1 MKHAKI
7 FIGCLMIILTS
18 CSINEKSAPKTVT
31 GTLVPGHEVRSFSE
45 EGRPKS
51 YWVVDKTGKLMSEYK
66 KAAAGSIINATPVLP
81 ELTVEEMPQ
90 ITDGFGADYDGTYNV
105 LKIASITPLR
115 VSLSGSRTE
124 PVRGLAPA
132 QQGGLLKSD
141 GRASSINMATLQYQ
155 KWRPEGNKL
164 ILSGKSTG
172 NRQTIDFVDSYVI
185 EDIGL
190 QKLVLRKNNKVFTF
204 HKQP

>member
-1 MKHAKI
+1 MATAIENFSSALVSSSNLLLSSYCSCFNRLTISFERSGVI
-7 FIGCLMIILTS
+7 FCVTNSVELCLMIILTS

-66 KAAAGSIINATPVLP
+66 KAAADSIINATPVLA
-81 ELTVEEMPQ
+81 ELTVEEAPQMP
-90 ITDGFGADYDGTYNV
+90 DGFGADYDGTYNV

-124 PVRGLAPA
+124 PVPGLPRRNRGAC
-132 QQGGLLKSD
+132 
-141 GRASSINMATLQYQ
+141 
-155 KWRPEGNKL
+155 
-164 ILSGKSTG
+164 
-172 NRQTIDFVDSYVI
+172 
-185 EDIGL
+185 
-190 QKLVLRKNNKVFTF
+190 
-204 HKQP
+204 

>member
-45 EGRPKS
+45 
-51 YWVVDKTGKLMSEYK
+51 
-66 KAAAGSIINATPVLP
+66 
-81 ELTVEEMPQ
+81 LTVEEAPQMP
-90 ITDGFGADYDGTYNV
+90 DGFGADYDGTYNV

-124 PVRGLAPA
+124 PVPGLPRRNRGLAEKRRPGVFHQYGNTA
-132 QQGGLLKSD
+132 ISK
-141 GRASSINMATLQYQ
+141 MAARRKQTHFV
-155 KWRPEGNKL
+155 
-164 ILSGKSTG
+164 GKKH
-172 NRQTIDFVDSYVI
+172 RQPS
-185 EDIGL
+185 
-190 QKLVLRKNNKVFTF
+190 NN
-204 HKQP
+204 

>member
-66 KAAAGSIINATPVLP
+66 KAAADSIINATPVLA
-81 ELTVEEMPQ
+81 ELTVEEAPQ
-90 ITDGFGADYDGTYNV
+90 MTDGFGAD
-105 LKIASITPLR
+105 
-115 VSLSGSRTE
+115 
-124 PVRGLAPA
+124 
-132 QQGGLLKSD
+132 
-141 GRASSINMATLQYQ
+141 
-155 KWRPEGNKL
+155 
-164 ILSGKSTG
+164 
-172 NRQTIDFVDSYVI
+172 
-185 EDIGL
+185 
-190 QKLVLRKNNKVFTF
+190 
-204 HKQP
+204 

>member
-66 KAAAGSIINATPVLP
+66 KAAADSIINATPVLA
-81 ELTVEEMPQ
+81 ELTVEEAPQMP
-90 ITDGFGADYDGTYNV
+90 DGFGADYDGTYNV

-124 PVRGLAPA
+124 PVPGLPRRNRGLAEKRRP
-132 QQGGLLKSD
+132 GVFH
-141 GRASSINMATLQYQ
+141 QYGNTAIS

-172 NRQTIDFVDSYVI
+172 SRQTIDFVDSYVI

>member
-66 KAAAGSIINATPVLP
+66 KAAADSIINATPVLA
-81 ELTVEEMPQ
+81 ELTVEEAPQMP
-90 ITDGFGADYDGTYNV
+90 DGFGADYDGTYNV
-105 LKIASITPLR
+105 LKIASLTPLR

-124 PVRGLAPA
+124 PVPGLPRRNRGLAEKRRPGVFHQYGNTA
-132 QQGGLLKSD
+132 ISK
-141 GRASSINMATLQYQ
+141 MAARRKQTHFV
-155 KWRPEGNKL
+155 
-164 ILSGKSTG
+164 GKKH
-172 NRQTIDFVDSYVI
+172 RQPS
-185 EDIGL
+185 
-190 QKLVLRKNNKVFTF
+190 NN
-204 HKQP
+204 

>member
-18 CSINEKSAPKTVT
+18 CCINEKSAPKTVT

-45 EGRPKS
+45 EGSPKS

-66 KAAAGSIINATPVLP
+66 KAAADSIINATPVLP

-90 ITDGFGADYDGTYNV
+90 MTDGFGADYDGTYNV

-115 VSLSGSRTE
+115 ISLSGSRTE
-124 PVRGLAPA
+124 PVPGLPRRNRGLAEKRRPGVFHQYGNTA
-132 QQGGLLKSD
+132 ISK
-141 GRASSINMATLQYQ
+141 MAARRKQTHFV
-155 KWRPEGNKL
+155 
-164 ILSGKSTG
+164 GKKH
-172 NRQTIDFVDSYVI
+172 RQPS
-185 EDIGL
+185 
-190 QKLVLRKNNKVFTF
+190 NN
-204 HKQP
+204 